1 MNQIFRIIPIVVV
14 FLFGCNT
21 GSEHKLPEASE
32 VLHKNEKNLTELI
45 IYDIFTPPV
54 AARIYSYTAL
64 AAHEALRH
72 LDSNEPSI
80 TSKLKGFPKMPEPQ
94 KDKKYNYVLAASV
107 AFYTTMREMTFSKD
121 TISKFEQETY
131 APFNRRAG

>member
-1 MNQIFRIIPIVVV
+1 MYQIFRIIPVVV
-14 FLFGCNT
+14 FFLFSCST
-21 GSEHKLPEASE
+21 GSENKLPEASE

-72 LDSNEPSI
+72 LDGKEPSI
-80 TSKLKGFPKMPEPQ
+80 TIKAE
-94 KDKKYNYVLAASV
+94 
-107 AFYTTMREMTFSKD
+107 RFS
-121 TISKFEQETY
+121 EN
-131 APFNRRAG
+131 A